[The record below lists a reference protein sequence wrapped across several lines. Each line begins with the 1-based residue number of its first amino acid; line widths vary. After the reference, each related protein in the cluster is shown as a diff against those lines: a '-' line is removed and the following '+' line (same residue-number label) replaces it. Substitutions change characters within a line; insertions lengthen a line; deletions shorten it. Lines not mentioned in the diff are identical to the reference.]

1 VIKAQSGIRKSGILS
16 PWRNPLDPGDR
27 FYRRVSAITRA
38 IMNLNA
44 TQHVSLDSTITV
56 AGDCEIEFYAKWP
69 GASGG
74 WFFADTTND
83 NENESRFLTNG
94 TGISGYGFPSNTVL
108 SEVPAT
114 GVIHKFEYIKSGSTV
129 SFYANGT
136 LLATASYSG
145 PIVLDSFFT
154 KWSSNTGIPNYSGN
168 VFSIEIKQSGVTT
181 NYWPFDDN
189 GGVLRDTV
197 GGNNGTIINYVPGDW
212 ETVTKKPSDDF
223 WVGDGDRVIEYA
235 EGAL

>member
-1 VIKAQSGIRKSGILS
+1 MIKAQGGIRKSGILS
-16 PWRNPLDPGDR
+16 PWRNPFDPGDR

-38 IMNLNA
+38 IMNLNG
-44 TQHVSLDSTITV
+44 TQYIELDNKITIT
-56 AGDCEIEFYAKWP
+56 GECEIEFYAQWP
-69 GASGG
+69 GSGGG

-83 NENESRFLTNG
+83 NEDESRFLTNG

-108 SEVPAT
+108 SEVPET
-114 GVIHKFEYIKSGSTV
+114 GVIHKFQYIKSNSTV
-129 SFYANGT
+129 SFYVDST

-145 PIVLDSFFT
+145 PIVLNSFFT

-168 VFSIEIKQSGVTT
+168 VFSIAIKQAGVTT

-189 GGVLRDTV
+189 SGVLRDTV
-197 GGNNGTIINYVPGDW
+197 GDNSGTIINYVPGDW